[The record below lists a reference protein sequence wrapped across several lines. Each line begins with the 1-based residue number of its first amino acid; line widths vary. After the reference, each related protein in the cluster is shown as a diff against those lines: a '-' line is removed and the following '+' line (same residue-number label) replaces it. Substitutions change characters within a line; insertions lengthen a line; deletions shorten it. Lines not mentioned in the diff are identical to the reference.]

1 MANPKQARNDKGRF
15 AKTEDG
21 EIVPNENP
29 RAVVEPPFAS
39 VVELQRSYI
48 SHFTKV
54 LRRSDM
60 ALRKDRKLQRQMR
73 RDPDVMGPLYQR
85 QSAVALLEYEIKPE
99 DENDPIQVEQ
109 AATLEKLLKTNL
121 YKPFEFFMALLDAV
135 WYGPAAVQVT
145 PEMRE
150 GFVVPGEWM
159 PIHSD
164 TLAFTTYGDLTMYV
178 GLKYEGDK
186 ETGPYGMVHTLD
198 DEERELVVLHTHG
211 RQGPDYE
218 EPEEAAYVY
227 SGRGI
232 RDTVWFYW
240 MMKQTALQFWMTW
253 IERYGMGIRVG
264 TYPDGNN
271 AAKDV
276 MEEVLQNLVGDVSVV
291 IPRQPGESRDAY
303 SIEVQEPNAGNAKTF
318 ADLIEGYLAGQIKE
332 LIIGQTATTEATST
346 GLGSSVGDQHAE
358 TFKRMVRADAMNLA
372 DTLTRELVWKYHEM
386 NFGETAY
393 KPRFEFSLEKNDPHE
408 FMEAV
413 RGFVEMGGEVSQRQ
427 AREILGLTEPEEGE
441 PVLSSQQQQEQMAA
455 PGQEEQNPL
464 EALLGGGQPRSEAF
478 KKYTYALKTEMQ
490 KEDDYKPTDEMASL
504 AERGLELRE
513 EHGRGGTSIGVA
525 RARNIKNK
533 DNLSADTVKRMHSFF
548 SRHRVD
554 LDAPAAKRGHED
566 YPSAGVIAWMLWG
579 GDPSDPDGAGAAW
592 AERHAEK
599 LDKTKKDNT
608 K

>member
-1 MANPKQARNDKGRF
+1 MANPNQSRNNKGQFARND
-15 AKTEDG
+15 DG
-21 EIVPNENP
+21 ELVAPVDP

-39 VVELQRSYI
+39 VVELQRSYV

-73 RDPDVMGPLYQR
+73 RDPDVMGPLFQR
-85 QSAVALLEYEIKPE
+85 QSAVALLDWEIKPE
-99 DENDPIQVEQ
+99 DEDDPTQIEQ
-109 AATLEKLLKTNL
+109 AATLEKIIKTNL
-121 YKPFEFFMALLDAV
+121 QKPFEFFSTLLDAV
-135 WYGPAAVQVT
+135 WYGPAAVQMT
-145 PEMRE
+145 PIMKD
-150 GFVVPGEWM
+150 GYVVPGDWF

-164 TLAFTTYGDLTMYV
+164 TLAFTEYGDLSVYV
-178 GLKYEGDK
+178 GLRYEGEK
-186 ETGPYGMVHTLD
+186 ETGPYGQIHMLD
-198 DEERELVVLHTHG
+198 DEERKLVILHTHG

-218 EPEEAAYVY
+218 VPEEAAFAYA
-227 SGRGI
+227 GRGL
-232 RDTVWFYW
+232 RDVVWWYW

-291 IPRQPGESRDAY
+291 IPRQPGENRDAY
-303 SIEVQEPNAGNAKTF
+303 SIDVQEPSSGHAKTF

-332 LIIGQTATTEATST
+332 LIIGQTATTEATAT

-358 TFKRMVRADAMNLA
+358 TFRRIVQGDALNLA
-372 DTLTRELVWKYHEM
+372 DSITRELVWRYHEM
-386 NFGETAY
+386 NFGETEY
-393 KPRFEFSLEKNDPHE
+393 KPRFRFSLEKNDPRE

-413 RGFVEMGGEVSQRQ
+413 RGFVELGGEVSQRQ

-441 PVLSSQQQQEQMAA
+441 AVLSSQQQQQEMQVQE
-455 PGQEEQNPL
+455 PGNPL
-464 EALLGGGQPRSEAF
+464 ASLFSSEPSQDF
-478 KKYTYALKTEMQ
+478 QKYTYALKSNMQ
-490 KEDDYKPTDEMASL
+490 KKDDFKPTEQMANL
-504 AERGLELRE
+504 AERGLELRK
-513 EHGRGGTSIGVA
+513 EHGRGGTEVGVA
-525 RARNIKNK
+525 RATNIKNR

-579 GDPSDPDGAGAAW
+579 GDPSNPDGAGAAW
-592 AERHAEK
+592 AERHAEN
-599 LDKTKKDNT
+599 LDKKDDE
-608 K
+608 

>member
-1 MANPKQARNDKGRF
+1 MANPKQSRNNKGQF
-15 AKTEDG
+15 AKNDDG
-21 EIVPNENP
+21 ELVAPVDP

-39 VVELQRSYI
+39 VVELQRSYV

-73 RDPDVMGPLYQR
+73 RDPDVMGPLFQR
-85 QSAVALLEYEIKPE
+85 QSAVALLDWEIKPE
-99 DENDPIQVEQ
+99 DEDDPTQVEQ
-109 AATLEKLLKTNL
+109 AATLEKIIKTNL
-121 YKPFEFFMALLDAV
+121 QKPFEFFSTLLDAV
-135 WYGPAAVQVT
+135 WYGPSAVQMT
-145 PEMRE
+145 PIMKD
-150 GFVVPGEWM
+150 GYVVPGDWF

-164 TLAFTTYGDLTMYV
+164 TLAFTEYGDLSVYV
-178 GLKYEGDK
+178 GLRYEGEKD
-186 ETGPYGMVHTLD
+186 TGPYGQIHMLD
-198 DEERELVVLHTHG
+198 DEERQLVILHTHG

-218 EPEEAAYVY
+218 VPEEAAFAYA
-227 SGRGI
+227 GRGL
-232 RDTVWFYW
+232 RDVVWWYW

-291 IPRQPGESRDAY
+291 IPRQPGENRDAY
-303 SIEVQEPNAGNAKTF
+303 SIDVQEPSSGHAKTF

-332 LIIGQTATTEATST
+332 LIIGQTATTEATAS

-358 TFKRMVRADAMNLA
+358 TFRRIVQGDALNLA
-372 DTLTRELVWKYHEM
+372 DSITRELVWRYHEM
-386 NFGETAY
+386 NFGETEY
-393 KPRFEFSLEKNDPHE
+393 KPRFRFSLEKNDPRE

-413 RGFVEMGGEVSQRQ
+413 RGFVELGGEVSQRQ

-441 PVLSSQQQQEQMAA
+441 AVLSSQQQQEMQVQE
-455 PGQEEQNPL
+455 PGNPL
-464 EALLGGGQPRSEAF
+464 ASLFSSEPSQDF
-478 KKYTYALKTEMQ
+478 QKYTYALKSNMQ
-490 KEDDYKPTDEMASL
+490 KKDDFKPTEQMANL
-504 AERGLELRE
+504 AERGLELRK
-513 EHGRGGTSIGVA
+513 EHGRGGTEVGVA
-525 RARNIKNK
+525 RATNIKNR

-579 GDPSDPDGAGAAW
+579 GDPSNPDGAGAAW
-592 AERHAEK
+592 AERHAEN
-599 LDKTKKDNT
+599 LDKKDDE
-608 K
+608 